1 MRFIGQFFS
10 LRWDAARRGNRVNY
24 NRGPVVVSTFLFFV
38 FVVVGLVLTA
48 LGFDLAKV
56 DVWLAAH
63 NGWLLFIGDI
73 LFRLVCGLV
82 LLLCGLCIASL
93 TKGLRF
99 APPPLPQPLPLSE
112 KAGRRRMPTTP
123 AKIPKRNVAGKVL
136 GILVCLII
144 GYFAFIGVIW
154 IG

>member
-1 MRFIGQFFS
+1 MRRQIGIPCRYLTDEIS
-10 LRWDAARRGNRVNY
+10 PLIEK
-24 NRGPVVVSTFLFFV
+24 ST
-38 FVVVGLVLTA
+38 VLIVHI
-48 LGFDLAKV
+48 DLAKV

-99 APPPLPQPLPLSE
+99 APPPLPQPLPLAE